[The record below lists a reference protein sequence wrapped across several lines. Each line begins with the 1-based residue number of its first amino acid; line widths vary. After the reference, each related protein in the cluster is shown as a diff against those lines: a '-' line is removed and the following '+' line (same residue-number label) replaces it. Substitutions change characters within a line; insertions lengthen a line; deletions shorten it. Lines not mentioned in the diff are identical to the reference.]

1 MTYRVRV
8 PVQTNKVLPFNDL
21 LLHAGPARL
30 VSGSGEDWNHL
41 EILNSN
47 EEVLASLKRVQ
58 EEEKDDEIERLR
70 DGLRNALPLSAREWV
85 KNYLS
90 EVKTIFIFELNV
102 DNISGKD
109 WEVLGRFQN
118 MLKDALQGIVQ
129 ADHEGYYNEKGDY
142 ILWQMYEGAGGTIPA
157 AVLDQK
163 GSWIP
168 FNLKLN
174 KAEAVQRF
182 KEGIVPQKSFL
193 SRILKI

>member
-47 EEVLASLKRVQ
+47 EEVLASLKRIQ
-58 EEEKDDEIERLR
+58 AEEKDEEVGRLR
-70 DGLRNALPLSAREWV
+70 EELKYALPPNAREWV
-85 KNYLS
+85 NNYLS

-157 AVLDQK
+157 AVLDQN
-163 GSWIP
+163 GNWIS

-174 KAEAVQRF
+174 KPEAVQRF
-182 KEGIVPQKSFL
+182 KEGILPKKGLL
-193 SRILKI
+193 SRLLGG